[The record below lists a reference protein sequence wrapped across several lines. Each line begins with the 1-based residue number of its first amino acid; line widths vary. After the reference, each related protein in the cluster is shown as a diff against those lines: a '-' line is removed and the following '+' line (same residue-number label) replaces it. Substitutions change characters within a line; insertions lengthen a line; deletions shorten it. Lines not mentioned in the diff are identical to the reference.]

1 MRRALSLIL
10 VAGLALAGLPGLAQ
24 DFGPNT
30 IWGEVPAGVAANAAN
45 AVLQDTA
52 GRVVA
57 TVPVTGGKF
66 TFLKVAP
73 GEYVVVVQDGA
84 AKLLATSHGISFAS
98 GATSKALFDETRV
111 PAATGGGGGLGTTG
125 KILIGAAVALLL
137 SSVLAVLLAV
147 AVHHL
152 LPDAWTKWIRVAA
165 GALFILVGIWTI
177 WKA

>member
-10 VAGLALAGLPGLAQ
+10 VTGLALAGLPGLAQ

-98 GATSKALFDETRV
+98 GATSKALFDATRV
-111 PAATGGGGGLGTTG
+111 PAAAVTSGGGGLGTTG
-125 KILIGAAVALLL
+125 KILIGAAV
-137 SSVLAVLLAV
+137 
-147 AVHHL
+147 
-152 LPDAWTKWIRVAA
+152 
-165 GALFILVGIWTI
+165 VGITTAI
-177 WKA
+177 VIATGDDEGTASPSR

>member
-10 VAGLALAGLPGLAQ
+10 VTGLALAGLPGLAQ

-66 TFLKVAP
+66 TFLNVAP

-111 PAATGGGGGLGTTG
+111 PAAAVSGGGGGLGTTG
-125 KILIGAAVALLL
+125 KILIGAAV
-137 SSVLAVLLAV
+137 
-147 AVHHL
+147 
-152 LPDAWTKWIRVAA
+152 
-165 GALFILVGIWTI
+165 VGITTAI
-177 WKA
+177 VIATGDDEGTASPSR

>member
-1 MRRALSLIL
+1 MRRALNLIL
-10 VAGLALAGLPGLAQ
+10 VAGLALAGLPALAQ

-98 GATSKALFDETRV
+98 GATSKALFDATRV
-111 PAATGGGGGLGTTG
+111 PAAAVTGGGGGLGTTG
-125 KILIGAAVALLL
+125 KILIGAAV
-137 SSVLAVLLAV
+137 
-147 AVHHL
+147 
-152 LPDAWTKWIRVAA
+152 
-165 GALFILVGIWTI
+165 VGITTAI
-177 WKA
+177 VIATGDDEGTASPSR